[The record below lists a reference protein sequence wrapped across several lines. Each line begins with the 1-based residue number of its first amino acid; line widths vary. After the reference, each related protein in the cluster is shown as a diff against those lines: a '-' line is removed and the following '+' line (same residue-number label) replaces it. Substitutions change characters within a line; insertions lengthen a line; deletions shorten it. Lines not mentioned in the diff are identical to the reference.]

1 MKNLPLAFYT
11 NMLSSEY
18 IFLITLS
25 VLVFTVVI
33 FLLPIVRK
41 VVLKLQ
47 LTDEPNERSS
57 HSSIVPAFGGVA
69 FYIGLLLTFF
79 LSRDYVEQNVT
90 IIFITSS
97 TIIFLIGLRDDLKNL
112 SPLKKLLGQ
121 IVAISLLLL
130 HSDFVIHSFHG
141 FLGIQELSLF
151 ISFPLCIFLLLANIN
166 AYNLIDGI
174 DGMASIIG
182 IIIASTFGLLFFYLE
197 LYYFVAICI
206 AIISILGAFLRF
218 NFSSNQKLFMG
229 DTGSLLI
236 GLILGA
242 LSLKLLSLGQE
253 IHASIGISRKEI
265 PLFVLSTMI
274 IPAFDVARVIFIRL
288 KNKKRFFHP
297 DRNHIHHILIDAGMS
312 HKKASI
318 IAGLMN
324 IFIIGIMYL
333 SLRNYGLTV
342 SINLFLFLI
351 LCLVYIF
358 FVMDKKSKR
367 AKVKVRNILFTIY
380 QFVSFK
386 KKESIN
392 HKSIFKQKLKAVRF
406 LFF

>member
-1 MKNLPLAFYT
+1 MKNLPLAFYS
-11 NMLSSEY
+11 NMLSSEKT
-18 IFLITLS
+18 FLITLS
-25 VLVFTVVI
+25 VLVFTVAI

-41 VVLKLQ
+41 IVLNLK

-79 LSRDYVEQNVT
+79 LARDYVEKNIT
-90 IIFITSS
+90 IILITSS

-112 SPLKKLLGQ
+112 SPLKKLVGQ

-151 ISFPLCIFLLLANIN
+151 ISFPLSIFLLLANIN

-182 IIIASTFGLLFFYLE
+182 IIIASTFGLMFFYLE
-197 LYYFVAICI
+197 LYYYVAICVS
-206 AIISILGAFLRF
+206 IISILGAFLRF
-218 NFSSNQKLFMG
+218 NFSSKQKLFMG

-242 LSLKLLSLGQE
+242 LSLKLLSLSYE
-253 IHASIGISRKEI
+253 SNAFIGISRKEI
-265 PLFVLSTMI
+265 PLFVLCTMI

-288 KNKKRFFHP
+288 KNKKPFFHP
-297 DRNHIHHILIDAGMS
+297 DRNHIHHILIDTGLS

-342 SINLFLFLI
+342 SIYLLLFLI
-351 LCLVYIF
+351 VCLVYGF

-367 AKVKVRNILFTIY
+367 AKVKIRNFLYITY
-380 QFVSFK
+380 QFFLLK
-386 KKESIN
+386 KNRTYHQKLM
-392 HKSIFKQKLKAVRF
+392 FKQKLKAIRF